1 MVRTC
6 TLNLLTVINIYIIFL
21 LIHTT
26 LKSRLSL
33 PRLSELVRYAVQRK
47 ILKIMN
53 RKWNH
58 WFREFPGDLI
68 SSEMKKFKFSNLRLK
83 GNDKNHSLKGI
94 PLVVTYYPL
103 LKSLSAIIDKKISI
117 LYMGKDLKSA
127 FTPEPMVSICS
138 DRNLNSYLGRV
149 KLYPLERTVDR
160 YKC

>member
-6 TLNLLTVINIYIIFL
+6 TLNLLTVVNIYIIFL
-21 LIHTT
+21 LINTT

-33 PRLSELVRYAVQRK
+33 PRLSELVGYAVQRK
-47 ILKIMN
+47 ILKIMK

-83 GNDKNHSLKGI
+83 GNDKNYSLKGI

-117 LYMGKDLKSA
+117 LQSA
-127 FTPEPMVSICS
+127 EIAIWV
-138 DRNLNSYLGRV
+138 NSYLGRV